1 MHRNFSYGG
10 GVRTRLL
17 TPLSPAIAFIGVL
30 LAAAL
35 LLFSAPSPAAAHD
48 ALIGSSP
55 DADSSVE
62 TLPAEIS
69 LSFSAALIGGE
80 IVVLDES
87 GTSVSDGEA
96 TIDGA
101 IVTQQLASEASAGA
115 YRVLWKVV
123 SSDGHPTSGE
133 FSFTVEQSTIVE
145 PTAEPA
151 EEEATASPETPA
163 DDATSAEEPSEA
175 PVAEDAA
182 SLSPLW
188 IAVIIIVLV
197 GIVVLVVLLRRRGR
211 GKSASN
217 APSER

>member
-1 MHRNFSYGG
+1 M
-10 GVRTRLL
+10 RTRLL

-80 IVVLDES
+80 GSTQIVVLDES

-211 GKSASN
+211 GNSASN